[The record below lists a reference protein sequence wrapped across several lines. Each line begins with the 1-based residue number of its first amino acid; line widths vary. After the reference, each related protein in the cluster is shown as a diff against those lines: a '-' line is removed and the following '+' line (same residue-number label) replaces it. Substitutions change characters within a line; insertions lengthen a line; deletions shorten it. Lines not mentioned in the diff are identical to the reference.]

1 MIEFRLSVTIGL
13 VLCGTAFTARSAC
26 AEDTSVSACV
36 DAHVSGQVAR
46 DEGRLL
52 DAKREFTAC
61 AVAACPELVKKD
73 CAQFGAEVEAKLP
86 TVIVSAQSTT
96 GQNLLQAHVRV
107 DGSPDKRPLDGR
119 AWFLEPGSHTLEVVT
134 VEGQL
139 ATVTLTLHAGEK
151 NRRVVVNVPG
161 TAMAAPQTSA
171 TRVSPLVF
179 VFGGVGL
186 LAAGSFTYFALDGK
200 HEEGCAPNCTDSEVR
215 SMRRSYLVAD
225 ISLGVAVA
233 SLGLGTYFLLRPPS
247 STSSSNGLA
256 VRIGTSA
263 DRSAFRVLAST
274 EF

>member
-1 MIEFRLSVTIGL
+1 MIEFRLSVTMGC
-13 VLCGTAFTARSAC
+13 VLCCAALTARSAR
-26 AEDTSVSACV
+26 AEETSVSACV

-52 DAKREFTAC
+52 DAKRDFEAC
-61 AVAACPELVKKD
+61 AAAACPELVKKD
-73 CAQFGAEVEAKLP
+73 CAQFGAEVETKLP
-86 TVIVSAQSTT
+86 SVIVSAQSTT
-96 GQNLLQAHVRV
+96 GQNLTQAYVRV
-107 DGSPDKRPLDGR
+107 DGRPEQRPLDGR
-119 AWFLEPGSHTLEVVT
+119 PWSLEPGSHAFEVVT
-134 VEGQL
+134 AQGQL
-139 ATVTLTLHAGEK
+139 ATVTVTLRAGEK
-151 NRRVVVNVPG
+151 NRRVVVNVPI
-161 TAMAAPQTSA
+161 TTTAAPETSA

-200 HEEGCAPNCTDSEVR
+200 NTEGCAPNCTDSEVR
-215 SMRRSYLVAD
+215 SMRRSYLIGD

-233 SLGLGTYFLLRPPS
+233 SLGLGTYFLLRPPGA
-247 STSSSNGLA
+247 TSSSNNLA